1 MRRLKNL
8 ENVLYRKKYKE
19 IYKLIFTADLDE
31 VNDYSNWYKMNKS
44 YIELKRP
51 LWIIAES
58 KIINKRI
65 WITHEFGELEITTAQ
80 LDLDVGS
87 IAYSN
92 SFNHIYFKSQKGMAL
107 YLNEL
112 LEPCLK
118 QNNFVEEAV

>member
-19 IYKLIFTADLDE
+19 IYKLIFTADLDV
-31 VNDYSNWYKMNKS
+31 VNDHSNWYKMNKS
-44 YIELKRP
+44 YIDLKRP
-51 LWIIAES
+51 LWIIVES

-65 WITHEFGELEITTAQ
+65 WITHDFGELEITTAQ
-80 LDLDVGS
+80 LNLDVSS

-92 SFNHIYFKSQKGMAL
+92 SFNHIHFKSQKGMEL
-107 YLNEL
+107 YLKEL

-118 QNNFVEEAV
+118 QSNYVEEAV

>member
-31 VNDYSNWYKMNKS
+31 VNDHSNWYKMNKS

-80 LDLDVGS
+80 LDLGVGS

-92 SFNHIYFKSQKGMAL
+92 SFNHIHFKSQKGMAL

-112 LEPCLK
+112 LKPCLK